1 MPPLGNGINRTPK
14 VLKSKMEIIEKF
26 KKAGQSQV
34 FDFFEDL
41 NDAQKK
47 SLLDDCAQIDLN
59 EFEGLCK
66 MLNGAQPKSA
76 IDYNKLQAAPFIA
89 NPENGGNMALW
100 EDAAKTGAS
109 AILRGELACFVVA
122 GGQGTRLGYNGPK
135 GTYKATPIMHKSLF
149 QVFAEKILRASQ
161 KYGVKIPWLI
171 MTSHINDAATRAH
184 FEENNFFGLDKND
197 VIFFK
202 QGRMP
207 AATPD
212 GKIIME
218 DKGKIAL
225 SPDGHGGS
233 LRAIVKSGALDELKK
248 RGVKYLSY
256 FQVDNPIVNIV
267 DEAFLGFHIKG
278 ASDMSSKMIPKAYP
292 LEKVGHFCMYEGRLN
307 VVEYSDL
314 PESMQ
319 QLRNADGSLKFVAG
333 SVAIHVISLD
343 FVEKCGKNSTL
354 PFHIAHKKI
363 PYIDKNG
370 QKIKPES
377 PNGYKFEMFVFD
389 ALPMANN
396 PVIIEGVRREE
407 FSPIKNAEGKDSP
420 LTSKKDQ
427 EKQFAYW
434 LKQVG
439 VNVAVDADGVPLHDL
454 EISPLFACNF
464 ADFKSQW
471 AKLKPSVDFS
481 KPQYLQ

>member
-1 MPPLGNGINRTPK
+1 MPQRGNGINRTPK
-14 VLKSKMEIIEKF
+14 VLISKMEIIEKF
-26 KKAGQSQV
+26 KKAGQAQV

-41 NDAQKK
+41 TDAQKK
-47 SLLDDCAQIDLN
+47 SLLDDCSQIDLN

-100 EDAAKTGAS
+100 EDAAKTGAA
-109 AILRGELACFVVA
+109 AISRGELACFVVA

-171 MTSHINDAATRAH
+171 MTSHINDEATRAH

-207 AATPD
+207 AATAD

-248 RGVKYLSY
+248 RGV
-256 FQVDNPIVNIV
+256 I
-267 DEAFLGFHIKG
+267 
-278 ASDMSSKMIPKAYP
+278 
-292 LEKVGHFCMYEGRLN
+292 
-307 VVEYSDL
+307 
-314 PESMQ
+314 
-319 QLRNADGSLKFVAG
+319 
-333 SVAIHVISLD
+333 
-343 FVEKCGKNSTL
+343 TL
-354 PFHIAHKKI
+354 I
-363 PYIDKNG
+363 
-370 QKIKPES
+370 
-377 PNGYKFEMFVFD
+377 
-389 ALPMANN
+389 
-396 PVIIEGVRREE
+396 
-407 FSPIKNAEGKDSP
+407 
-420 LTSKKDQ
+420 
-427 EKQFAYW
+427 
-434 LKQVG
+434 
-439 VNVAVDADGVPLHDL
+439 
-454 EISPLFACNF
+454 
-464 ADFKSQW
+464 
-471 AKLKPSVDFS
+471 
-481 KPQYLQ
+481 